1 MITLQRNVTQG
12 GGVREMIKNS
22 IGMTFVRI
30 PKGTLMMGSPPDEP
44 SRSRGEHQ
52 HEVTLS
58 RDFHLGV
65 CAVI

>member
-1 MITLQRNVTQG
+1 MIR
-12 GGVREMIKNS
+12 NS